1 MAAYALALVM
11 PAAYLL
17 LCLYTSPSVQL
28 TAAAVLSATYAL
40 VMTIV
45 LVGTVGTAVLGSITS
60 PNVVFLFT
68 VIIIFIVSGIMHPQV
83 LSSSFS
89 STSQRKTH
97 FLHQGC
103 RTSPWSALFLSA
115 SPISM
120 ADGVK
125 KKKTS
130 LLSFL
135 PPKQQ
140 QQQTNKNTN
149 KQNKQTSQQTE
160 NVLFYCCLSSRSCT
174 ASFPECCT

>member
-1 MAAYALALVM
+1 M

-28 TAAAVLSATYAL
+28 TAAAVLSAMYAL

-115 SPISM
+115 SPIYM

-125 KKKTS
+125 KQ
-130 LLSFL
+130 LLYFL
-135 PPKQQ
+135 FFPP
-140 QQQTNKNTN
+140 NNN
-149 KQNKQTSQQTE
+149 NNNNNNSNNNNNKQTKTRTSKTNKKQA
-160 NVLFYCCLSSRSCT
+160 NRKRYILSRRSCT